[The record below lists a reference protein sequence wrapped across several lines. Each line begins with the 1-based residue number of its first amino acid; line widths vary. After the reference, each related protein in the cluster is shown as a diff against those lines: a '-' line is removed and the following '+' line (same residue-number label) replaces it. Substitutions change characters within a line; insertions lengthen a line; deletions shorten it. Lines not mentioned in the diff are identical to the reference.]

1 MNDFKTQ
8 DALVKLSQKTTP
20 IDAMKFYQE
29 NYEILKDWRYI
40 YASDNDC
47 GTFKLKN
54 TIIDETVGIQSIY
67 KGKSLFVID
76 SNMVGHNCTI
86 PYLCGFGTYFDSNTA
101 SYIYS
106 LAYKNNHTEQL
117 KRRLKQIQTLNIDY
131 SNVNPYFYLYEAQ
144 RHYQSRPETIEY
156 SKKTF
161 AAINAL
167 KKIDGPLDEEWSRIY
182 QTYFREQS
190 EQEIEPIFNRFQD
203 NLKKGLSEAIN
214 FRFLIV
220 ELLLTQTKILEIS
233 SHTSPENKLEQLFH
247 FMDNELEM
255 LIIRELACCA
265 DILFHDNFSSLTQKL
280 NGLHQ
285 KQDPI
290 KFIQNCAWDL
300 YIFRLMDDLSNTYIE
315 PNKPDFYISHL
326 VACDRD
332 IWGIFK
338 LSSLK
343 GIALHTK
350 SSDVLPF
357 MEHDP
362 QQWLE
367 KKIGSKKMA
376 NLYQCFDYASRERR
390 FAWMNSNNRN
400 SEFQH
405 KMKRIFDL
413 TNEKR
418 KELLFYLNKQ
428 K

>member
-1 MNDFKTQ
+1 M
-8 DALVKLSQKTTP
+8 
-20 IDAMKFYQE
+20 
-29 NYEILKDWRYI
+29 
-40 YASDNDC
+40 
-47 GTFKLKN
+47 
-54 TIIDETVGIQSIY
+54 
-67 KGKSLFVID
+67 
-76 SNMVGHNCTI
+76 
-86 PYLCGFGTYFDSNTA
+86 GTYFDSNTA

-106 LAYKNNHTEQL
+106 LAYKNHHTEQL
-117 KRRLKQIQTLNIDY
+117 KKRLKQIQALNIDY
-131 SNVNPYFYLYEAQ
+131 GNVNPYFYLYETQ
-144 RHYQSRPETIEY
+144 RHYQSKPETIEY
-156 SKKTF
+156 SRKTL

-167 KKIDGPLDEEWSRIY
+167 KKIDCPLDEEWSKIY

-203 NLKKGLSEAIN
+203 DLKKGLSEAIS

-233 SHTSPENKLEQLFH
+233 SDKSPENKLEQLFH
-247 FMDNELEM
+247 FMDKELEI
-255 LIIRELACCA
+255 LLVRELACCA
-265 DILFHDNFSSLTQKL
+265 DILFHDNFSSLTKKL
-280 NGLHQ
+280 NGLRQ

-315 PNKPDFYISHL
+315 PKKPDFYISYL

-332 IWGIFK
+332 IWGIAK

-350 SSDVLPF
+350 SNDVHPF
-357 MEHDP
+357 PEHDP

-367 KKIGSKKMA
+367 QKIGSQKLTT
-376 NLYQCFDYASRERR
+376 LYKCFDRPSRERR
-390 FAWMNSNNRN
+390 LGWVNSNNRD

-405 KMKRIFDL
+405 KMNRVFDL
-413 TNEKR
+413 AHKKR
-418 KELLFYLNKQ
+418 EELLFYLKKQ

>member
-1 MNDFKTQ
+1 MNDIKTQ
-8 DALVKLSQKTTP
+8 EALFNLSQQATP
-20 IDAMKFYQE
+20 IDAIKFYKD
-29 NYEILKDWRYI
+29 NYEILKHWRYI
-40 YASDNDC
+40 YASDNNQ

-67 KGKSLFVID
+67 KGNSLFIID
-76 SNMVGHNCTI
+76 SNMIGHNNTV
-86 PYLCGFGTYFDSNTA
+86 PYLCGLGTYFDSNTA

-106 LAYKNNHTEQL
+106 LAYKNHHTEQL
-117 KRRLKQIQTLNIDY
+117 KKRLKQIQDLKIDY

-144 RHYQSRPETIEY
+144 RHYQSNPETIEY

-167 KKIDGPLDEEWSRIY
+167 KKINVPLNEEWSRIY

-190 EQEIEPIFNRFQD
+190 ELEIEPIFNGFLN
-203 NLKKGLSEAIN
+203 NLKNGFSEAIN
-214 FRFLIV
+214 FQCALI

-233 SHTSPENKLEQLFH
+233 SRTSPENKLEQLFH
-247 FMDNELEM
+247 FMDNDLEILM
-255 LIIRELACCA
+255 IRELACCA

-300 YIFRLMDDLSNTYIE
+300 FIFRLMDDLSNAYTG
-315 PNKPDFYISHL
+315 PKKPDFYISHL

-332 IWGIFK
+332 IWGIAK

-350 SSDVLPF
+350 SSLVIPF

-367 KKIGSKKMA
+367 QKIGSKKLA
-376 NLYQCFDYASRERR
+376 KLYHCFSPESRERR
-390 FAWMNSNNRN
+390 LGWMHSNNKD

-405 KMKRIFDL
+405 KMEKIFDL
-413 TNEKR
+413 ADKKR
-418 KELLFYLNKQ
+418 KELLDHLSK
-428 K
+428 